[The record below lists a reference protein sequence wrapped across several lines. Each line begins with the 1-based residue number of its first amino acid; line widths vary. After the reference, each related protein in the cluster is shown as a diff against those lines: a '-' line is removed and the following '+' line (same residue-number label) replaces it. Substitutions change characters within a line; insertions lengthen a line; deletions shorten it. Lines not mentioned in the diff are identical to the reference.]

1 MEKCNPRWVDRLNK
15 TVRPMSLAL
24 MVSLLVFGGIGFAT
38 VEFLFPGRGAA
49 AADVFVGF
57 FRAMDD
63 NYYTTVQVLFTAFV
77 FAKSGE
83 AVATAVSDA
92 KVDKAKAE
100 NVNAEPAG

>member
-1 MEKCNPRWVDRLNK
+1 MEKCTPRWVDRLNK

-24 MVSLLVFGGIGFAT
+24 LVSLLVFGGIGFAI

-49 AADVFVGF
+49 ASEVFISF

-63 NYYTTVQVLFTAFV
+63 NYYTTIQVMFTAFV

-92 KVDKAKAE
+92 KVDKAKVE
-100 NVNAEPAG
+100 NADPAG